1 MAAPVTGHSQGS
13 LYAVVMAYVLVL
25 LALWKVDLG
34 LATPSSWY
42 SLGGNIPAAIS
53 LTTAPLY
60 TPATVLPKS
69 LRVAGPIADA
79 TETRRVATVALMLY
93 ASQDG
98 LKK

>member
-34 LATPSSWY
+34 LATPSSRY
-42 SLGGNIPAAIS
+42 SLGGNIPTAIT
-53 LTTAPLY
+53 LPPAPLY
-60 TPATVLPKS
+60 NPGTVLSKK
-69 LRVAGPIADA
+69 LRVAGPMADA

-93 ASQDG
+93 ASRDG